1 MCFSMPPRRD
11 KGKQRRK
18 RTCSY
23 IPVACNHDIRKGD
36 PHDACEACRRLYNEG
51 KLCTPESRCDKC
63 EDLTD
68 EQFADL
74 LKHRERN
81 RVKREQKHARKLN
94 ESMMSQSSPNL
105 TSQAATAATAAVYTP
120 VQSPQ
125 AQRRCQRLQHRQRLL
140 SCSRH
145 RRFNSNSNSNHQ
157 HRMPWTLTMLH

>member
-1 MCFSMPPRRD
+1 MPPRRD

-18 RTCSY
+18 RTRSY

-125 AQRRCQRLQHRQRLL
+125 AAAPVPTPSTSAAFAQLFAAPTLQQ
-140 SCSRH
+140 
-145 RRFNSNSNSNHQ
+145 Q
-157 HRMPWTLTMLH
+157 